1 VPGFFVSNIPLNDDK
16 RRSGWLAQE
25 RRRTMERDKPERESG
40 KPLDHS
46 RTETAISE
54 QSELGSDGAGDDA
67 SRPDMDKRDA
77 PDQAT
82 PR

>member
-1 VPGFFVSNIPLNDDK
+1 M
-16 RRSGWLAQE
+16 Q
-25 RRRTMERDKPERESG
+25 RDKPERESG

-54 QSELGSDGAGDDA
+54 QSELGSDRAGDDA
-67 SRPDMDKRDA
+67 SRPDADKRDA